1 LRHADRPLYSSVETL
16 TPTMQPPNSQ
26 RQTAVPSRLAALF
39 RLVPI
44 RSLAPR
50 HRQRIAD
57 HLLALEPQDR
67 YLRFGYPASDE
78 QVRKYADTLNF
89 ERDEVFGIFNRR
101 LQLIAMAHLAYTPE
115 PQLPNHPAMAEFGV
129 SVAKSARG
137 KGYGARLFDHAVMH
151 ARNRD
156 IDTLFIHALSEN
168 TAMLK
173 IARRAGAKVERDGTE
188 SQAFLKLPEDTLAT
202 QMSEVIE
209 EHAAEMNYR
218 LKVHARRFDALLDA
232 VAEVKAAIGTTKSGA
247 GRE

>member
-1 LRHADRPLYSSVETL
+1 
-16 TPTMQPPNSQ
+16 MQPPKDQHQKAGATPGGSPADN
-26 RQTAVPSRLAALF
+26 RDVPSRLAALF
-39 RLVPI
+39 QWVPI

-50 HRQRIAD
+50 HRPRIAD
-57 HLLALEPQDR
+57 HLLALEPHDR

-101 LQLIAMAHLAYTPE
+101 LQLIAMAHLAYTQE
-115 PQLPNHPAMAEFGV
+115 PPLPNHPAMAEFGV
-129 SVAKSARG
+129 SVATSARG

-173 IARRAGAKVERDGTE
+173 IARKAGAKVERDGTE

-232 VAEVKAAIGTTKSGA
+232 VAEVKAAIGAKSRA
-247 GRE
+247 GLE